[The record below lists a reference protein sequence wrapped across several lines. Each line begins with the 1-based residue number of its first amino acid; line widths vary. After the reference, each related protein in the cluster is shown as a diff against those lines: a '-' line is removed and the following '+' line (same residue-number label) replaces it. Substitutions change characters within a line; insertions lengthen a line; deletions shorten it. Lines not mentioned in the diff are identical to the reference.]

1 MVWRRY
7 PYNSL
12 WSEMEDM
19 RAELDALFQLGPYR
33 GRFLPPG
40 ELLTVCFRRYG
51 ENFVL
56 MSGST
61 MMK

>member
-1 MVWRRY
+1 
-7 PYNSL
+7 
-12 WSEMEDM
+12 MEDM
-19 RAELDALFQLGPYR
+19 RTELDALFQLGPYR

-40 ELLTVCFRRYG
+40 VLLTECCRRYK

-56 MSGST
+56 MFGNM